1 MQNFFNGR
9 TDDLVQIQSTMQAI
23 EHACSEIQMHANPAI
38 AEATLLSLRQS
49 PQLYQTC
56 KFILE
61 NSQVAIAR
69 FQAAAA
75 IRDAAIREWGILSAD
90 DKRSLVS
97 FCLCFVI
104 QHASSPDAYVQVKV
118 SAVGAQLM
126 KRGWPDFME
135 SEKEAFLSEVKMAVL
150 GNHGVAAQFFGI
162 NFLESMVSEFSP
174 VTSTD
179 MGLPREF
186 HEQCRASLELHYL
199 KKFYSWAQEAAFGV
213 TRKVVECDST
223 VVEVKVCAAA
233 LRLMLQIMTWD
244 FQLNKNAVERVKSI
258 NVFSSGVRND
268 AMLLKKSEFILVQ
281 PGPSW
286 RDVLISSGHIGWLLG
301 LYGALRQKFSCEAY
315 WLDSPIAVSA
325 RNLIIQLCS
334 LAGTIFP
341 SDNGQMQE
349 RHLVQM
355 LSGIIPWIHPPDI
368 ISAAIEHGK
377 SESELLDGCRALLYI
392 ASLTSPMVFDK
403 LLKSLR
409 SVACSLGTLSLLS
422 SLTCEVV
429 KARMADNTEE
439 ETWNWIA
446 RDILLDTWTAILQ
459 PPDNGKDAELP
470 PDGIRASASV
480 FNLIVESELK
490 VAAASAFDDGDGS
503 EPPQAS
509 ISGIELL
516 SPSSLEQPPVFLV
529 FSSLSLSLFL
539 IIIIFLTSVLGFFLP
554 PIILLLYC
562 LISAMDERL
571 SSYALLARAA
581 IDVTIPLLTQLFSER
596 FTLLHH
602 GRGTSDPTCTLEE
615 LYSLLL
621 ITGHILADEGEG
633 ETPLVPEAL
642 QAHFVDIVEAKQHPV
657 VVLSCSILKFAEQ
670 SLDTEIRAAFFSPR
684 LMEAVIWFLARWS
697 DTYLMP
703 LEGGRQS
710 NCNPGHDSDCQLESQ
725 VSKKA
730 LLSFFGEHNQGKL
743 VLDIIV
749 KISMTTLV
757 SYPGEKQLQELTCC
771 QLLPAVVRRKNVCA
785 HLVTLDSWRN
795 LANAFANGRSLFT
808 LTATHQRSLAE
819 TLIRSA
825 AGMRN
830 SEASN
835 QYVRDLMGQMTAY
848 LVDIS
853 SDCNLKNVAQQ
864 PDAILSVSCLLERLR
879 GAARASQPRT
889 QKAIFEMGIS
899 VMNPVLTL
907 LEIYKHESAV
917 VYFLLKFVVD
927 WVDGQVIFLEAKD
940 TTIVVTFCMQL
951 LQLYSSHNIG
961 KISLSL
967 SSSLLSEARTE
978 KYKDLRAL
986 LQLLTNLCSKD
997 LVDFSS
1003 DSNEAERTDIAQVI
1017 YLGLHIVTP
1026 LISLE
1031 MLKYPKLC
1039 RDYFA
1044 LVSHIL
1050 EVYPEK
1056 FAQLNNEAFAHIV
1069 GTLDFGIHHQDTEI
1083 VNMCLRALNALASYH
1098 YKETGAGKEGL
1109 GSHVAGMMA
1118 LGGKLQEGILSRF
1131 LRVLLELLLFEEC
1144 STELVSSA
1152 ADALLPLI
1160 LCEQALYQRLGHE
1173 LIERQ
1178 VNPQLKSRLANALQ
1192 CLTGTNELS
1201 SSLDRINRQKFR
1213 KNLYVFLVEVRGF
1226 LRTK

>member
-9 TDDLVQIQSTMQAI
+9 PEDLVHFQSTMQTI
-23 EHACSEIQMHANPAI
+23 EHACSSIQMHTNPAV
-38 AEATLLSLRQS
+38 AEATILSLRQS

-61 NSQVAIAR
+61 NSQVANAR

-75 IRDAAIREWGILSAD
+75 IRDVAIREWGILSAD

-104 QHASSPDAYVQVKV
+104 QHASSPDAYVQGKV

-126 KRGWPDFME
+126 KRGWLDFME
-135 SEKEAFLSEVKMAVL
+135 SEQEAFLSEVQMAVL
-150 GNHGVAAQFFGI
+150 GNHGVAAQFIGI

-174 VTSTD
+174 ATSTA

-199 KKFYSWAQEAAFGV
+199 KKFYCWAQEAAFSV
-213 TRKVVECDST
+213 TNKVVECDSS
-223 VVEVKVCAAA
+223 VLEVKVCDAA
-233 LRLMLQIMTWD
+233 LRLMFQIMNWD
-244 FQLNKNAVERVKSI
+244 FQLSKNAHERAI
-258 NVFSSGVRND
+258 NVFSSGLRNYVV
-268 AMLLKKSEFILVQ
+268 LLKKSECILVQ
-281 PGPSW
+281 PGSSW
-286 RDVLISSGHIGWLLG
+286 RDVLISSGHIGWLLS
-301 LYGALRQKFSCEAY
+301 LYGTLRQKSSFDTY
-315 WLDSPIAVSA
+315 WLDSPFAVSA
-325 RNLIIQLCS
+325 RQLIIQLCS
-334 LAGTIFP
+334 LTGTIFP

-349 RHLVQM
+349 LHLVQM
-355 LSGIIPWIHPPDI
+355 LSGIIQWIHPPDI
-368 ISAAIEHGK
+368 ISAAIENGK
-377 SESELLDGCRALLYI
+377 SESELLDGCRVLLYI
-392 ASLTSPMVFDK
+392 ATLTTPMVFDK
-403 LLKSLR
+403 LLKSI
-409 SVACSLGTLSLLS
+409 SPLGTLSLLS

-429 KARMADNTEE
+429 KARMAENTKE
-439 ETWNWIA
+439 ETWSWYA
-446 RDILLDTWTAILQ
+446 RDILLDTWTTILQ
-459 PPDNGKDAELP
+459 PPDIGKDAELP
-470 PDGIRASASV
+470 PEGIRASACV

-490 VAAASAFDDGDGS
+490 DASASAFDDGDDSGL
-503 EPPQAS
+503 PQAS
-509 ISGIELL
+509 
-516 SPSSLEQPPVFLV
+516 
-529 FSSLSLSLFL
+529 
-539 IIIIFLTSVLGFFLP
+539 
-554 PIILLLYC
+554 
-562 LISAMDERL
+562 ISAMDERL

-581 IDVTIPLLTQLFSER
+581 VDVTIPLLTKLFSER
-596 FTLLHH
+596 FTLLYH

-621 ITGHILADEGEG
+621 ITGHVLADDGEG

-642 QAHFVDIVEAKQHPV
+642 QAHFVDILEAKQHPV
-657 VVLSCSILKFAEQ
+657 VVLSCSIIKFAEQ
-670 SLDTEIRAAFFSPR
+670 SLDPETRAAYFSPR

-710 NCNPGHDSDCQLESQ
+710 DGDCQHESQ
-725 VSKKA
+725 PSKKA

-757 SYPGEKQLQELTCC
+757 SYPGETQLQELTCC
-771 QLLPAVVRRKNVCA
+771 LLLPAVVRRKNVCA
-785 HLVTLDSWRN
+785 HLVTLDSWHN
-795 LANAFANGRSLFT
+795 LANAFANGRSLFS

-819 TLIRSA
+819 NMIRSA

-835 QYVRDLMGQMTAY
+835 QYVRDLMGQMTSY

-853 SDCNLKNVAQQ
+853 SDSNLKSIAQQ

-899 VMNPVLTL
+899 VMKPILTL

-917 VYFLLKFVVD
+917 VYMLLKFVVD
-927 WVDGQVIFLEAKD
+927 WVDGQIVFLEAKD
-940 TTIVVTFCMQL
+940 TTIVVSFCMQL

-967 SSSLLSEARTE
+967 SSSLLSEERTE

-986 LQLLTNLCSKD
+986 LQLLKNLCSKD

-1003 DSNEAERTDIAQVI
+1003 DSSEAERTDIAQVV

-1031 MLKYPKLC
+1031 LLKYPKLC
-1039 RDYFA
+1039 RDYFE
-1044 LVSHIL
+1044 LLSHML

-1056 FAQLNNEAFAHIV
+1056 VAQLNNEAFAHIV

-1083 VNMCLRALNALASYH
+1083 VNMCLRALNVLASYH
-1098 YKETGAGKEGL
+1098 YKERGAGKEGL
-1109 GSHVAGMMA
+1109 GSHAAGMMDQ
-1118 LGGKLQEGILSRF
+1118 GGKWQEGILSRF
-1131 LRVLLELLLFEEC
+1131 LQALLQLLLFEDY

-1152 ADALLPLI
+1152 ADALFPLI
-1160 LCEQALYQRLGHE
+1160 LCEQGLYQRLGHE

-1178 VNPQLKSRLANALQ
+1178 MNPQLKSRLANALQ
-1192 CLTGTNELS
+1192 CLTSSNELS
-1201 SSLDRINRQKFR
+1201 STLDRINSQKFR
-1213 KNLYVFLVEVRGF
+1213 KNLYAFLGEVRGF
-1226 LRTK
+1226 LRTM